1 MKKDTAQSLR
11 EQVKLLPDKP
21 GVYQFF
27 DQNNQLLYV
36 GKAKNLKK
44 RVSSYFT
51 KQHDNNRTAV
61 LVRRIVNIRHI
72 VVETESDALL
82 LENSLIKQH
91 QPRYNVMLKDD
102 KTYPWLV
109 IKNEPFPRVFLTRN
123 VIKDGSEYFGP
134 YTSVRMVRTLLDLI
148 RQLYPLRTCK
158 YKLSEENIAAG
169 KYRACLEYHL
179 GNCLAPCEGLQSE
192 SDYNKNIENIRNIIK
207 GNLNSVIDFMN
218 KRMKEYA
225 GSYAFEEAED
235 IRQKIELIDNYK
247 AKSTIVNPRLD
258 KIEVF
263 GLAEDKHY
271 SFVNYLR
278 ISNGAIVQT
287 LTQEVRKRIDEA
299 PEDVLATAIHDIRE
313 KVKSNAT
320 EILVSVRPE
329 FVQEGLKYSVP
340 QRGDKKKLLDLSER
354 NARYSLLEKHKQ
366 IANKNPEKNRQR
378 ILETLQSDLKLAA
391 LPEHIECF
399 DNSNIQGHHPVAACV
414 VFKNGKPCKKDY
426 RHYNIKSVEG
436 PDDYASMTEVV
447 TRRYKRLMNE
457 NYSLPQLIIIDGGK
471 GQLGAAV
478 EGLRKLNLTDKI
490 AIIGIAKRLEE
501 IFFPG
506 DPVPLYLDKNS
517 ESLKLIQHARDEA
530 HRFGITFHRN
540 KRSKGFI
547 STDLTAIPGI
557 GEKTAGEL
565 LRKYGSVER
574 IKKQSTEE
582 LEKLVG
588 SSKATLIEKH
598 LHNKQD

>member
-1 MKKDTAQSLR
+1 MDKSSDIQKLKD
-11 EQVKLLPDKP
+11 QVSLLPERP

-27 DQNNQLLYV
+27 DKDNKLLYV
-36 GKAKNLKK
+36 GKAKKLKK
-44 RVSSYFT
+44 RVASYFT

-61 LVRRIVNIRHI
+61 MVRRIRSIRHT

-123 VIKDGSEYFGP
+123 VIKDGSDYFGP

-158 YKLSEENIAAG
+158 YKLSDENIEAG
-169 KYRACLEYHL
+169 KYKRCLEYHL
-179 GNCLAPCEGLQSE
+179 GNCLAPCEGLQSKE
-192 SDYNKNIENIRNIIK
+192 DYDKNIRNLRNIIK
-207 GNLNSVIDFMN
+207 GDLNTVQ
-218 KRMKEYA
+218 RYMKTLMQEYA
-225 GSYAFEEAED
+225 AEYKFEEAES
-235 IRQKIELIDNYK
+235 IRKKIELIDNYK

-263 GLAEDKHY
+263 GLAEDTHY

-287 LTQEVRKRIDEA
+287 LTREVKKNIDET

-313 KVKSNAT
+313 KVNSNAK
-320 EILVSVRPE
+320 ELLVSVKPE
-329 FVQEGLKYSVP
+329 FLPEELKSTVP

-354 NARYSLLEKHKQ
+354 NAKYSLLEKHKQ
-366 IANKNPEKNRQR
+366 LANKNPEKNRQR
-378 ILETLQSDLKLAA
+378 IMETLQQDLKLPE

-399 DNSNIQGHHPVAACV
+399 DNSNIQGHQPVAACV
-414 VFKNGKPCKKDY
+414 VFKNGRPGKKDY
-426 RHYNIKSVEG
+426 RHYNIKTVVG

-447 TRRYKRLMNE
+447 KRRYRRLQDE
-457 NYSLPQLIIIDGGK
+457 GQSLPQLIIIDGGK

-478 EGLRKLNLTDKI
+478 QGLREIGLEKRI

-540 KRSKGFI
+540 KRSKAFLN
-547 STDLTAIPGI
+547 SDLTRIPGI
-557 GEKTAGEL
+557 GEKTADQL
-565 LRKYGSVER
+565 LKKFGSVDR
-574 IKKQSTEE
+574 IKNADDEAIE
-582 LEKLVG
+582 AIVG
-588 SSKATLIEKH
+588 KSKARLI
-598 LHNKQD
+598 KQNL

>member
-1 MKKDTAQSLR
+1 MAKQHHIQEVK
-11 EQVKLLPDKP
+11 EQVSLLPNKP

-27 DQNNQLLYV
+27 DKDDKLLYV

-61 LVRRIVNIRHI
+61 LVRRIRNIRHT

-123 VIKDGSEYFGP
+123 VIKDGSEYYGP
-134 YTSVRMVRTLLDLI
+134 YTSVRMVRTLLDLV

-158 YKLSEENIAAG
+158 YNLSDENIRAG
-169 KYRACLEYHL
+169 KYKRCLEYHL
-179 GNCLAPCEGLQSE
+179 GNCLAPCEGLQSKKE
-192 SDYNKNIENIRNIIK
+192 YDNNIRNIRNIIK
-207 GNLNSVIDFMN
+207 GDLNSVQ
-218 KRMKEYA
+218 RYMKTLMQEYA
-225 GSYAFEEAED
+225 AEYKFEEAEN
-235 IRQKIELIDNYK
+235 IRRKIELIDNYK

-263 GLAEDKHY
+263 GLAEDTHY

-287 LTQEVRKRIDEA
+287 LTREVKKNIDET

-313 KVKSNAT
+313 KVHSNAK
-320 EILVSVRPE
+320 ELLVSVKPE
-329 FVQEGLKYSVP
+329 FLPEELKSSVP

-354 NARYSLLEKHKQ
+354 NAKYSLLEKHKQ
-366 IANKNPEKNRQR
+366 LANKNPEKNRQR
-378 ILETLQSDLKLAA
+378 ILETLQKDLKLPE

-414 VFKNGKPCKKDY
+414 VFKKGKPSKKDY
-426 RHYNIKSVEG
+426 RHYNIKSVVG

-447 TRRYKRLMNE
+447 KRRYQRLQNE
-457 NYSLPQLIIIDGGK
+457 GQSLPQLIIIDGGK

-478 EGLRKLNLTDKI
+478 EGLREIGLEKKI

-540 KRSKGFI
+540 KRSKAFI
-547 STDLTAIPGI
+547 STDLTSIAGI
-557 GEKTAGEL
+557 GEKTADQL
-565 LRKYGSVER
+565 LKAFGSVER
-574 IKKQSTEE
+574 LKKADEESIESIVGKSKARLIKK
-582 LEKLVG
+582 
-588 SSKATLIEKH
+588 H
-598 LHNKQD
+598 LK